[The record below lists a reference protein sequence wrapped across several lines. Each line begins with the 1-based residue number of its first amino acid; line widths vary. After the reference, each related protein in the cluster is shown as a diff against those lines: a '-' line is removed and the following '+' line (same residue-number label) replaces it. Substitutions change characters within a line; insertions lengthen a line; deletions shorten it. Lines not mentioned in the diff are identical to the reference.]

1 MDKTVKV
8 VDQYG
13 RKVKNKNSI
22 DAKERKD
29 LEKFYGSNINQQAEK
44 NNENK
49 QKYDSRLEYLN
60 LIARGEIDID
70 DASDSE
76 NESED
81 DAESSV
87 EDEEV
92 EGHVFKEM
100 CC

>member
-1 MDKTVKV
+1 M
-8 VDQYG
+8 DQYG

-29 LEKFYGSNINQQAEK
+29 LEKFYGPNINQQAEK

-87 EDEEV
+87 EEEV
-92 EGHVFKEM
+92 EGHVFTEM

>member
-1 MDKTVKV
+1 M
-8 VDQYG
+8 DQYG

-92 EGHVFKEM
+92 EGYVFTEM